1 LANIYTTGIFKQVSS
16 RELTLYL
23 TKFFKMFT
31 LKTTIMSKCC
41 AAGSSVDWA
50 YEDAGIK
57 YSFALE
63 VRDDGK
69 WGFLLPQVQ
78 LAIQKY
84 IENFQD
90 SFRVSEYNIGF

>member
-1 LANIYTTGIFKQVSS
+1 MFTVAGSFQQVFS
-16 RELTLYL
+16 RELISFL
-23 TKFFKMFT
+23 TKVSEMST

-69 WGFLLPQVQ
+69 WGFLLPQV
-78 LAIQKY
+78 LLPVKI
-84 IENFQD
+84 
-90 SFRVSEYNIGF
+90 FRKLPR

>member
-1 LANIYTTGIFKQVSS
+1 MGNIYIAGIFKSF
-16 RELTLYL
+16 RKRIDRLPHKILGML
-23 TKFFKMFT
+23 T
-31 LKTTIMSKCC
+31 LKTTIMSKFY

-78 LAIQKY
+78 LAIKIY
-84 IENFQD
+84 
-90 SFRVSEYNIGF
+90 RKLRR

>member
-1 LANIYTTGIFKQVSS
+1 LIV
-16 RELTLYL
+16 YL
-23 TKFFKMFT
+23 TKVFEIFT
-31 LKTTIMSKCC
+31 LKTTIMSKFY
-41 AAGSSVDWA
+41 AVGSSVDWA

-84 IENFQD
+84 IENFQG
-90 SFRVSEYNIGF
+90 SFRVCEYNLGF